1 MGNELVIQP
10 MLKMKNLKL
19 PCLQV
24 EKVATEPMEYLR
36 NFLALK
42 ATPVHYNKGKNG
54 INIPQVHGSNQALIQ
69 TLS

>member
-1 MGNELVIQP
+1 

-24 EKVATEPMEYLR
+24 EKVATEPKEYLQ
-36 NFLALK
+36 NFVALK
-42 ATPVHYNKGKNG
+42 ATPVHCDKGKNG
-54 INIPQVHGSNQALIQ
+54 INIPQVRGPNQALIQ

>member
-1 MGNELVIQP
+1 